1 MCTNPFTGKV
11 SHFFVVLC
19 PSFSSLSELLKD
31 FVSFLSKSGKQK
43 CDSNCR
49 ELVFYEIE
57 LYKILFNCTWIC
69 WIVQYFVELYK
80 ILLNCTWIW
89 WIVQKIERYQSNLE
103 KPTLQY
109 TKCCVGMFI
118 VYFGPLWWT
127 VLFTISPK
135 RDMKI
140 KWLLKNRPETRNVS
154 SFFFSPLL
162 YLVFS
167 RETLQ

>member
-49 ELVFYEIE
+49 ELAFYEIE
-57 LYKILFNCTWIC
+57 LYMNLLNCTVFC
-69 WIVQYFVELYK
+69 WIVQYFVELYMN
-80 ILLNCTWIW
+80 LMNCTIIC
-89 WIVQKIERYQSNLE
+89 WIVQKFERYQSNLE

-109 TKCCVGMFI
+109 IRNI
-118 VYFGPLWWT
+118 VLGCLLSTLAHCDELYYSQFH
-127 VLFTISPK
+127 PK
-135 RDMKI
+135 EIWK
-140 KWLLKNRPETRNVS
+140 
-154 SFFFSPLL
+154 
-162 YLVFS
+162 
-167 RETLQ
+167 